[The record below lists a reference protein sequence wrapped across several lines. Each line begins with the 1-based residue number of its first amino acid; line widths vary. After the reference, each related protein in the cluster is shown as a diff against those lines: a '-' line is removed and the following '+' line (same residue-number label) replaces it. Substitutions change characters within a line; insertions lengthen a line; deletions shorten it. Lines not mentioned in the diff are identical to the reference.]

1 MNVSFVIAPA
11 RIMEE
16 AEGFF
21 GSIGAS
27 IVQREG
33 MSCTASM
40 NHPDLF
46 GREMSLSCRIGDE
59 GGVLKLRRRSGD
71 IVLFELAC
79 QLFRSYDMGQ
89 GTQPSFYNGQILP
102 NINKQRV
109 PAPMDFLER
118 RLEGGGEKR
127 KSQW

>member
-1 MNVSFVIAPA
+1 MSFT
-11 RIMEE
+11 
-16 AEGFF
+16 
-21 GSIGAS
+21 
-27 IVQREG
+27 
-33 MSCTASM
+33 TAV
-40 NHPDLF
+40 NHPDLL
-46 GREMSLSCRIGDE
+46 GRAMILSCRIGDE

-71 IVLFELAC
+71 IVLFELVC

-102 NINKQRV
+102 NINKQSV
-109 PAPMDFLER
+109 PAPMDFPEW